1 MGRSRKDGDPLGLA
15 GTRLSF
21 RNGAFYYRHRD
32 TGRWERVG
40 TDVKVAKERAKL
52 YNDPAGVFGT
62 VGYWLDRF
70 LLNCAE
76 RVKSKTL
83 AQRTLDDYSK
93 NAVPLKAF
101 FGTMLPEH
109 ILPIHVQTYI
119 DIGGEAGRA
128 VRANREVACLSSCLS
143 WLMRTGQ
150 TTLQVNPCMQ
160 ASGTKKNSESKRER
174 YVTHDEYREVYDL
187 ANAQVRMLMELTY
200 RTLQRPESDILNW
213 TASTA
218 TRDPRTQCRVLEFT
232 QAKTGRRVRI
242 AMTEQLELLILR
254 AVGPHPQASQPLVHN
269 LRGDAYTYTGITSML
284 TQAIKRANE
293 ARSRKGLAKIDAFG
307 FRDLKGKGA
316 TDMWHAGIAI
326 EQIQL
331 LCGHADKTTTEKYIK
346 ARWNATAQ
354 PNETGLIFDRKIH
367 TKV

>member
-1 MGRSRKDGDPLGLA
+1 MGRARKDGDPLGLA
-15 GTRLSF
+15 GTRLTF
-21 RNGAFYYRHRD
+21 RYGAFYYRHRG

-40 TDVKVAKERAKL
+40 TDVRVAKERAKL
-52 YNDPAGVFGT
+52 FNDPAGVFGT

-76 RVKSKTL
+76 RVKAKTL
-83 AQRTLDDYSK
+83 AQRTLDDYTK
-93 NAVPLKAF
+93 NAVPLKTF

-109 ILPIHVQTYI
+109 IQPLHVQTYI

-128 VRANREVACLSSCLS
+128 VRANREIACLSSCLS

-150 TTLQVNPCMQ
+150 ATLQLNPCMQ

-187 ANAQVRMLMELTY
+187 ANVQVRMLMELTY
-200 RTLQRPESDILNW
+200 RTLQRPESDILSW
-213 TASTA
+213 TAA
-218 TRDPRTQCRVLEFT
+218 IVTRDPHTQRRVLEFT
-232 QAKTGRRVRI
+232 QAKTDKRVRI
-242 AMTEQLELLILR
+242 AMTEQLEVLIHR
-254 AVGPHPQASQPLVHN
+254 AVGPRPQLTQPLVHN

-284 TQAIKRANE
+284 TRAIKKANQERA
-293 ARSRKGLAKIDAFG
+293 RMCLPKIAPFG

-316 TDMWHAGIAI
+316 TDMWLAGIPI

-331 LCGHADKTTTEKYIK
+331 LCGHADKSTTEKYIK
-346 ARWNATAQ
+346 ARWNATAE
-354 PNETGLIFDRKIH
+354 PNNFTP
-367 TKV
+367 